1 METEILTP
9 NQEQSSVEEKPS
21 VVEEQTVQAAEAP
34 VLSTDLSDE
43 YIVQEDDTLLSI
55 ANRFGVSYG
64 SLIVKNNIDRQDV
77 SRKVH
82 GGARLVIR

>member
-9 NQEQSSVEEKPS
+9 NQEQPSVEEKPS
-21 VVEEQTVQAAEAP
+21 VAEEQTVKATEAP
-34 VLSTDLSDE
+34 VLSADLSDE

-55 ANRFGVSYG
+55 ANRLGVSYG

-77 SRKVH
+77 SRKVRS
-82 GGARLVIR
+82 GARLVIR

>member
-9 NQEQSSVEEKPS
+9 NQERPSVEEKPS
-21 VVEEQTVQAAEAP
+21 VAEEQTVQATEAP
-34 VLSTDLSDE
+34 VLSADLSDE

-64 SLIVKNNIDRQDV
+64 SLLLKNNIDRQDV
-77 SRKVH
+77 SRRVRA
-82 GGARLVIR
+82 GVNLVIR